1 MYNSIRYQQDGDI
14 ILKTNNK
21 KEQKIPVGK
30 LGLIG
35 MEGSEELTQLVDR
48 YLVSWRHQHLFD
60 SDEIAFT
67 GYERES
73 FIIKA
78 DCPRFN
84 NGEAKAIIYETVR
97 GYDIYIICDVGNYSK
112 TFKMFGLDCPM
123 SPDDHY
129 QNIKRIISAIGGK
142 ARRINVIMPLLY
154 EGRQHKRIA
163 RESLDCAIALKELE
177 KLGVENILTFDAHD
191 PRVQNSIPLTGFE
204 SIMPSYQIIKKIL
217 HDNSSLKL
225 KRDKMLVISPD
236 EGAISKN
243 IFYSQMLGLDVGLFY
258 KRRNYTQI
266 IDGRNPIISHE
277 YLGDDVKGKDILIV
291 DDILASGDSLLDLA
305 IELKKREAAD
315 IYFAVTFAL
324 FTEGIEKFDEFA
336 HKGMFKK
343 LYATNLTYRKPELK
357 NKKWFSEADMSKFIA
372 LLVDTLN
379 LDDSIGQLLDPSNK
393 IQRLVNEYN
402 INCGRLE

>member
-1 MYNSIRYQQDGDI
+1 M
-14 ILKTNNK
+14 ILKNNIK

-35 MEGSEELTQLVDR
+35 LEGSEELTQLVDR
-48 YLVSWRHQHLFD
+48 YLVSWRHEHL
-60 SDEIAFT
+60 SQTDEIAFT
-67 GYERES
+67 GYEKET

-112 TFKMFGLDCPM
+112 TFKMFGFDCPM

-191 PRVQNSIPLTGFE
+191 PRVQNAIPLTGFE
-204 SIMPSYQIIKKIL
+204 SIMPSYQIIKKML
-217 HDNSSLKL
+217 HDNGGLKL

-266 IDGRNPIISHE
+266 VDGRNPIISHE
-277 YLGDDVKGKDILIV
+277 YLGDDVKGMDVLIV

-305 IELKKREAAD
+305 VELKKREAAD

-324 FTEGIEKFDEFA
+324 FTEGIAKFDEFA
-336 HKGMFKK
+336 KKGMFKK

-357 NKKWFSEADMSKFIA
+357 NKGWFSEADMSKFIA
-372 LLVDTLN
+372 LLIDTLN
-379 LDDSIGQLLDPSNK
+379 LDDSLGQLLDPSKK
-393 IQRLVNEYN
+393 IQKLVNEYN
-402 INCGRLE
+402 SKEGSII